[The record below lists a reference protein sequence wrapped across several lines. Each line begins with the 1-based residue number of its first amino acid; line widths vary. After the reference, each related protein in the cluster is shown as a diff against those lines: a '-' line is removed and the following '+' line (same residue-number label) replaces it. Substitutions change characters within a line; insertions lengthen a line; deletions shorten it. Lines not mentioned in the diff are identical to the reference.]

1 MDTIPPNQVL
11 YFIWAMAVG
20 VIFVIFYIK
29 HIIDKES

>member
-1 MDTIPPNQVL
+1 VL